1 VTKPPPGQGGAER
14 AGAANRVLY
23 DARHYRLELRP
34 DGRTL
39 ILVRTPHPFVSQEDV
54 EAGCTPVQLLLDQIG
69 RGRHKL
75 LLDTRDAIAN
85 NDPVFESW
93 FAAHRRRMVM
103 GFRRTALVV
112 KTAVGGLQNRRLV
125 QHDGTPVAIFSSLD
139 AAFGYLDD
147 ESIPPPAPGGTVRP
161 SRPPP
166 TGGTVRPSRPPPR
179 GR

>member
-1 VTKPPPGQGGAER
+1 MTNHPPGSGGTER
-14 AGAANRVLY
+14 AAAGQRVLY

-39 ILVRTPHPFVSQEDV
+39 ILIRTAQPFVSQDDV

-75 LLDTRDAIAN
+75 LLDTRDAVAN
-85 NDPVFESW
+85 NDPVFEEW
-93 FAAHRRRMVM
+93 FAAHRRRMVL

-125 QHDGTPVAIFSSLD
+125 QHDGTSVAIFSSMD
-139 AAFGYLDD
+139 AAFTYLDD
-147 ESIPPPAPGGTVRP
+147 ESIPPPKPGGAP

-166 TGGTVRPSRPPPR
+166 KAGGAPSRPPPR
-179 GR
+179 R